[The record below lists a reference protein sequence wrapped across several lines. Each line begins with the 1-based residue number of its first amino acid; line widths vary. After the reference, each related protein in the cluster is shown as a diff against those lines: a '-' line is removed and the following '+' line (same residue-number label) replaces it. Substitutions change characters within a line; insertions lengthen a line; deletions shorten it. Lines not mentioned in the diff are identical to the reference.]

1 MNEVVA
7 RVNGAVSIVNAIA
20 IGKGSTLGIDTFVET
35 RLEKREGNGIH
46 ITSENKTISSR
57 LINMVIENMIPKKML
72 EKTRLDL
79 DFRSNIPTGYGL
91 KSSSAISS
99 AVVLSCAKAFDID
112 MSDEQVLKLGAKTS
126 IQTKVSITGAYDD
139 ACACYFGG
147 FNVTN
152 NLKRKLILHNN
163 APVDLQAVI
172 FIPRSRKR
180 GNLKKLKNL
189 RSAFEKAWNLA
200 SNTDYWN
207 ATVLN
212 GIATSA
218 ILNSNPQIIG
228 NLVKSGAFGATI
240 SGNGPS
246 IAAITKKKYVTKIKK
261 QFLSLDGTTIIANI
275 NNKKAQVHEMWN

>member
-1 MNEVVA
+1 MTDTQILKVGVDA
-7 RVNGAVSIVNAIA
+7 SI
-20 IGKGSTLGIDTFVET
+20 E
-35 RLEKREGNGIH
+35 
-46 ITSENKTISSR
+46 
-57 LINMVIENMIPKKML
+57 
-72 EKTRLDL
+72 
-79 DFRSNIPTGYGL
+79 
-91 KSSSAISS
+91 
-99 AVVLSCAKAFDID
+99 
-112 MSDEQVLKLGAKTS
+112 
-126 IQTKVSITGAYDD
+126 TKVSITGAYDD

-163 APVDLQAVI
+163 APVNLQAVI

-189 RSAFEKAWNLA
+189 KSAFEKAWNLA

-275 NNKKAQVHEMWN
+275 NNKKAQVHEM